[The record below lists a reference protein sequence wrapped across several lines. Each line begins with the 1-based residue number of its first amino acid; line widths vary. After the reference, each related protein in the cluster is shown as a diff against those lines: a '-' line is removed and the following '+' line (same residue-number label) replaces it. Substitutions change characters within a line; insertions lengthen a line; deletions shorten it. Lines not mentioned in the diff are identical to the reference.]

1 MITKDVPDYC
11 VAVGLPARIIKRYN
25 LEKQIWGNEKNVKN
39 NQRNLNKEGGGIL

>member
-39 NQRNLNKEGGGIL
+39 NQRNLNKEGGDIL